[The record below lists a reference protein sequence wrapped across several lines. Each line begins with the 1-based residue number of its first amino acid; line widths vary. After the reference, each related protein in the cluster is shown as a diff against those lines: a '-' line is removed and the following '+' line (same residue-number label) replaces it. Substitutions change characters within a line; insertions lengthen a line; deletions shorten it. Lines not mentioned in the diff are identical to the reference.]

1 MNELDEKLVRIID
14 GYDPNKRDMLCKI
27 DIIKL
32 SQLEALHNPSDK
44 IKGAVERFLKYATD
58 VVQKHPTSALNE
70 NIEKMFGDSLKKMEE
85 VAPEAYE
92 KYKAAQN
99 IYPAQMR
106 QFQDDN
112 RAIGL

>member
-1 MNELDEKLVRIID
+1 MNELNDKLVRIID
-14 GYDPNKRDMLCKI
+14 GYDPNRQDMLCKI
-27 DIIKL
+27 DIVKL

-58 VVQKHPTSALNE
+58 VVQGHPLAHLNE

-85 VAPEAYE
+85 IAPEAYE

-99 IYPAQMR
+99 VQCPRMH
-106 QFQDDN
+106 QFQN
-112 RAIGL
+112 ENCAMGL